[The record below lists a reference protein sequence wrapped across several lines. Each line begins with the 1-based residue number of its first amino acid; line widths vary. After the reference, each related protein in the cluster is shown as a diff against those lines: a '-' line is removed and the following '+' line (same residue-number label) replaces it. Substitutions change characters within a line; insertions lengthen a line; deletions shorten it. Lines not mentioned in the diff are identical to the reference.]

1 MHRPIDLS
9 PPSSSSSRP
18 RVPRPPSSSSR
29 ARTHRHERLVKRA
42 EHRRASVRRSRRDLR
57 ARASSPPI
65 ARTSSHRSFAQ
76 IQPHR
81 EVRSTTPSVDRAS
94 RSARARDRRRRSLEP
109 RAIDRRHRFHRIARF
124 DRRRARGFAG
134 ARSRPRRHR
143 RARSRRRAMPLRL
156 QKKASRVVRAV
167 AEEVQV
173 ARGVGTRT
181 DKRGNAKT
189 ALWER
194 GKVRSSGGLARVS
207 IGATRIARERA
218 TRGDA
223 RRARA
228 ETRRETRAGDSGRR
242 ARD

>member
-1 MHRPIDLS
+1 
-9 PPSSSSSRP
+9 
-18 RVPRPPSSSSR
+18 
-29 ARTHRHERLVKRA
+29 
-42 EHRRASVRRSRRDLR
+42 
-57 ARASSPPI
+57 
-65 ARTSSHRSFAQ
+65 
-76 IQPHR
+76 
-81 EVRSTTPSVDRAS
+81 
-94 RSARARDRRRRSLEP
+94 
-109 RAIDRRHRFHRIARF
+109 
-124 DRRRARGFAG
+124 
-134 ARSRPRRHR
+134 
-143 RARSRRRAMPLRL
+143 MPLRL

-194 GKVRSSGGLARVS
+194 GKVRSSGGLARVR

-228 ETRRETRAGDSGRR
+228 ETRRETRAGDSGGR